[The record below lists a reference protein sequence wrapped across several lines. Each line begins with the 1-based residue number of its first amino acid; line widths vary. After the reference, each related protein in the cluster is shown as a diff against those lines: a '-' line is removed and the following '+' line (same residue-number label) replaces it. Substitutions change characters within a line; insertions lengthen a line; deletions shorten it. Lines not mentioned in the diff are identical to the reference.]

1 MKLNDRFALAI
12 VAMAAI
18 PLFASG
24 CSTAGAVVTASPDA
38 KPSTVTVT
46 PTATDSLPIDLS
58 LDAVSASAP
67 TTEAAGVFAACHVG
81 DMITIDRVSG
91 MAELPSAVDLPHFVP
106 FTGREPQLKAS
117 GTVWVVQIRGDVQQR
132 GNEIWTDPT
141 CVVTSDDA
149 GYFATGPV
157 THTATGKTIQ
167 PEAPPTPPDRALP
180 PLAP

>member
-1 MKLNDRFALAI
+1 MKLNDRFALAV

-24 CSTAGAVVTASPDA
+24 CSTAGAVVTEPPDP
-38 KPSTVTVT
+38 KPSTVAVR
-46 PTATDSLPIDLS
+46 PAATDSLPIDLS

-67 TTEAAGVFAACHVG
+67 TTEAAGVLAACHVG
-81 DMITIDRVSG
+81 DMITIDKVSG

-132 GNEIWTDPT
+132 GNEIWTNPT

-157 THTATGKTIQ
+157 TNTATGKTIQ
-167 PEAPPTPPDRALP
+167 PEAPPTSPDRALP
-180 PLAP
+180 SLAP

>member
-1 MKLNDRFALAI
+1 MKLNDRFALAF
-12 VAMAAI
+12 VALAAI
-18 PLFASG
+18 PVFASG
-24 CSTAGAVVTASPDA
+24 CSTSGAVVTEPPEPW
-38 KPSTVTVT
+38 PSTVAATSA
-46 PTATDSLPIDLS
+46 ATDGLPIDLS

-67 TTEAAGVFAACHVG
+67 TTKAASVLAACHVG
-81 DMITIDRVSG
+81 DMITIDKVSG

-106 FTGREPQLKAS
+106 VTGREPQLKAS

-157 THTATGKTIQ
+157 TNTATGKTIQ

-180 PLAP
+180 SLAP